1 MRLLFV
7 FLMFLSLPFVFSQ
20 TIKEKD
26 SIVHPYKKAMLYSAI
41 IPGGGQIYTSF
52 KSEKKF
58 KNAFWKVPL
67 IYTGLGIIGYRLA
80 VNQITATSLKT
91 EYSNRQNGGA
101 LNQKWIQYDDYSV
114 LALYNS
120 YLNNRD
126 LSILGL
132 AAVYFIQIIDAG
144 VEAHFL
150 KFDVSPDLTLKFD
163 ATLMSSNSPGIRL
176 NLTFH

>member
-1 MRLLFV
+1 MRLLVV
-7 FLMFLSLPFVFSQ
+7 FFSFFSLPFFYSQ
-20 TIKEKD
+20 KIKEND

-67 IYTGLGIIGYRLA
+67 IYTGLGFMGYRFA
-80 VNQITATSLKT
+80 INQITAKSLRN
-91 EYSNRQNGGA
+91 EYSNRQNGGQ
-101 LNQKWIQYDDYSV
+101 LNQEWGQYDDYSI

-120 YLNNRD
+120 YLNSRD
-126 LSILGL
+126 LSILGF
-132 AAVYFIQIIDAG
+132 AAVYFIQILDAG

-163 ATLMSSNSPGIRL
+163 ATLMSFNSPGIRL

>member
-1 MRLLFV
+1 MRLLVV
-7 FLMFLSLPFVFSQ
+7 FFSFLSLPFFYSQ
-20 TIKEKD
+20 KIKEND
-26 SIVHPYKKAMLYSAI
+26 SIVHPYKKAILYSAI

-67 IYTGLGIIGYRLA
+67 IYTGLGFLGYRFA
-80 VNQITATSLKT
+80 INQMTAKSLRN
-91 EYSNRQNGGA
+91 EYSNRQNGVQ
-101 LNQKWIQYDDYSV
+101 LDQEWIQYDDYSILV
-114 LALYNS
+114 LYNS

>member
-1 MRLLFV
+1 MRLQLV
-7 FLMFLSLPFVFSQ
+7 FFSFFILPFAFSQ

-26 SIVHPYKKAMLYSAI
+26 SIAHPYKKAMLYSAI

-67 IYTGLGIIGYRLA
+67 IYTGLGFIGYRLA
-80 VNQITATSLKT
+80 VNQITAISLKT
-91 EYSNRQNGGA
+91 EYSNRQNGGS
-101 LNQKWIQYDDYSV
+101 LNQEWIQYDDYSV

-150 KFDVSPDLTLKFD
+150 KFDVSPNLTLNFD

>member
-7 FLMFLSLPFVFSQ
+7 FLMFFSLPFVFSQ
-20 TIKEKD
+20 MIKEKD
-26 SIVHPYKKAMLYSAI
+26 SIVHPYKKAILYSAI

-67 IYTGLGIIGYRLA
+67 IYTGLGFMGYRFA
-80 VNQITATSLKT
+80 INQITAKSFRN
-91 EYSNRQNGGA
+91 EYSNRQNGGQ
-101 LNQKWIQYDDYSV
+101 LNQEWDQYDDYSI

-120 YLNNRD
+120 YLNSRD
-126 LSILGL
+126 LSILGF
-132 AAVYFIQIIDAG
+132 AAVYFIQILDAG

-163 ATLMSSNSPGIRL
+163 ATLMSFNSPGIRL

>member
-1 MRLLFV
+1 MRLLLV
-7 FLMFLSLPFVFSQ
+7 FLIFFSLPFVFSQ

-26 SIVHPYKKAMLYSAI
+26 SIVQPYKKAMLYSAI
-41 IPGGGQIYTSF
+41 IPGGGQIFTSF

-67 IYTGLGIIGYRLA
+67 IYTGLGFIGNRLA
-80 VNQITATSLKT
+80 VNQITAKSLKT

-101 LNQKWIQYDDYSV
+101 LNQEWIQYDDYSV

-132 AAVYFIQIIDAG
+132 AAVYLIQIIDAG

-150 KFDVSPDLTLKFD
+150 KFDVSPNLTLKFD

>member
-1 MRLLFV
+1 MRLLLV
-7 FLMFLSLPFVFSQ
+7 FFSFFLLPFVFSQ
-20 TIKEKD
+20 AIKEKD

-41 IPGGGQIYTSF
+41 VPGGGQIYTSF

-67 IYTGLGIIGYRLA
+67 IYTGLGFMGYRFA
-80 VNQITATSLKT
+80 INQMTAKSLRN
-91 EYSNRQNGGA
+91 EYSNRQNGVQ
-101 LNQKWIQYDDYSV
+101 LNQEWSQYDDYSV

-150 KFDVSPDLTLKFD
+150 KFDVSPNLTLKFD
-163 ATLMSSNSPGIRL
+163 ATLMSFNSPGIRL

>member
-1 MRLLFV
+1 MRLLLV
-7 FLMFLSLPFVFSQ
+7 FFSFFLLPFVFSQ
-20 TIKEKD
+20 AIKEKD

-41 IPGGGQIYTSF
+41 VPGGGQIYTSL

-67 IYTGLGIIGYRLA
+67 IYTGLGFIGYRLA

-101 LNQKWIQYDDYSV
+101 HNQEWIEYDDYSV

-144 VEAHFL
+144 VVVGHSFCSCCA
-150 KFDVSPDLTLKFD
+150 
-163 ATLMSSNSPGIRL
+163 GI
-176 NLTFH
+176 

>member
-1 MRLLFV
+1 MEHLYNFRNEKYLQQLHEVNVLF
-7 FLMFLSLPFVFSQ
+7 
-20 TIKEKD
+20 
-26 SIVHPYKKAMLYSAI
+26 LY
-41 IPGGGQIYTSF
+41 F
-52 KSEKKF
+52 
-58 KNAFWKVPL
+58 
-67 IYTGLGIIGYRLA
+67 
-80 VNQITATSLKT
+80 
-91 EYSNRQNGGA
+91 
-101 LNQKWIQYDDYSV
+101 
-114 LALYNS
+114 YNS

-163 ATLMSSNSPGIRL
+163 ATLMSFNSPGIRL